1 MLESLNSA
9 VSFGRIDQ
17 YLYPYYQK
25 DIDEGRIN
33 REEAVELLLQFSAKA
48 TEHVLL
54 LSQAISQYHGGYL
67 VVQAAIVGGTN
78 AAGND
83 TVNNLTYVMLDV
95 MERHPRVP
103 FSLHLTGP
111 LLLWLAKE
119 KPEYLTRLRS
129 LVAVGRLDLKGGG
142 FYEPIL
148 ALIPDDEILD
158 VALVYPR
165 GTTRAQGAGMAL
177 GGLAGMGG
185 GFQGIGLV
193 AGSIVGGKIFSDAKG
208 LPASFVLAISP
219 TTVYVLGR
227 DTRVLIGG
235 WDKLQPMIK
244 FDRSKLRVEV
254 HQTLVTLEIT
264 LVDTEHDATLELEA
278 KRLGS
283 LDVKAL
289 LELLMLSEAH
299 LGDGAEVADGGS
311 S

>member
-1 MLESLNSA
+1 MSREENARSA
-9 VSFGRIDQ
+9 VQ
-17 YLYPYYQK
+17 
-25 DIDEGRIN
+25 
-33 REEAVELLLQFSAKA
+33 
-48 TEHVLL
+48 
-54 LSQAISQYHGGYL
+54 
-67 VVQAAIVGGTN
+67 
-78 AAGND
+78 
-83 TVNNLTYVMLDV
+83 
-95 MERHPRVP
+95 
-103 FSLHLTGP
+103 
-111 LLLWLAKE
+111 
-119 KPEYLTRLRS
+119 
-129 LVAVGRLDLKGGG
+129 
-142 FYEPIL
+142 

>member
-1 MLESLNSA
+1 MTQESDARTA
-9 VSFGRIDQ
+9 VQ
-17 YLYPYYQK
+17 
-25 DIDEGRIN
+25 
-33 REEAVELLLQFSAKA
+33 
-48 TEHVLL
+48 
-54 LSQAISQYHGGYL
+54 
-67 VVQAAIVGGTN
+67 
-78 AAGND
+78 
-83 TVNNLTYVMLDV
+83 
-95 MERHPRVP
+95 
-103 FSLHLTGP
+103 
-111 LLLWLAKE
+111 
-119 KPEYLTRLRS
+119 
-129 LVAVGRLDLKGGG
+129 
-142 FYEPIL
+142 

-177 GGLAGMGG
+177 GGLAGAGMGG
-185 GFQGIGLV
+185 GFQGVGMIV
-193 AGSIVGGKIFSDAKG
+193 GSVVGGKILSDAKN
-208 LPASFVLAISP
+208 LPTSFVLAISP

>member
-1 MLESLNSA
+1 MTQESEARAA
-9 VSFGRIDQ
+9 VQ
-17 YLYPYYQK
+17 
-25 DIDEGRIN
+25 
-33 REEAVELLLQFSAKA
+33 
-48 TEHVLL
+48 
-54 LSQAISQYHGGYL
+54 
-67 VVQAAIVGGTN
+67 
-78 AAGND
+78 
-83 TVNNLTYVMLDV
+83 
-95 MERHPRVP
+95 
-103 FSLHLTGP
+103 
-111 LLLWLAKE
+111 
-119 KPEYLTRLRS
+119 
-129 LVAVGRLDLKGGG
+129 
-142 FYEPIL
+142 

-177 GGLAGMGG
+177 GGLAGMGSS
-185 GFQGIGLV
+185 FQGVGMIV
-193 AGSIVGGKIFSDAKG
+193 GSVVGGKIFSDAKE

-227 DTRVLIGG
+227 DTQVLIGG

-254 HQTLVTLEIT
+254 HQTLVTLDIK
-264 LVDTEHDATLELEA
+264 LVDTEHDARLEVEA
-278 KRLGS
+278 KRLGN